1 VGKTTTAVN
10 LAAMLANRNR
20 RTLLIDLD
28 PQAHATR
35 CFLPYTENDQPV
47 ELERDVCD
55 LIMDKPSLAARA
67 IMHTETPNLDIVP
80 ATDRLTETAELLS
93 TRIRRE
99 ERLTRALEPIVD
111 GYRDII
117 IDCPPVL
124 GILAYNAF
132 VAANLLLVPVQP
144 GVGAI
149 NGLDTLI
156 EAAGEL
162 REEDNVSYRL
172 FWTMFNVRTT
182 RTNAIV
188 EELLEDHQ
196 RHVLKSV
203 VSKSESLN
211 QANLAGIPITQYAST
226 SRGAQEYHA
235 LCDELLTVKVR

>member
-1 VGKTTTAVN
+1 
-10 LAAMLANRNR
+10 M
-20 RTLLIDLD
+20 
-28 PQAHATR
+28 
-35 CFLPYTENDQPV
+35 
-47 ELERDVCD
+47 
-55 LIMDKPSLAARA
+55 
-67 IMHTETPNLDIVP
+67 
-80 ATDRLTETAELLS
+80 
-93 TRIRRE
+93 
-99 ERLTRALEPIVD
+99 
-111 GYRDII
+111 
-117 IDCPPVL
+117 L

>member
-1 VGKTTTAVN
+1 
-10 LAAMLANRNR
+10 
-20 RTLLIDLD
+20 
-28 PQAHATR
+28 
-35 CFLPYTENDQPV
+35 
-47 ELERDVCD
+47 
-55 LIMDKPSLAARA
+55 
-67 IMHTETPNLDIVP
+67 
-80 ATDRLTETAELLS
+80 LLS

-99 ERLTRALEPIVD
+99 ERLARALEPIVD

-149 NGLDTLI
+149 NGLDALI

-162 REEDNVSYRL
+162 RQEDHVSYRL

-203 VSKSESLN
+203 ISKSESLN
-211 QANLAGIPITQYAST
+211 QANLAGIPITQYASR
-226 SRGAQEYHA
+226 SRGAQEYYA